1 LQALIQTMERV
12 LNLTFH
18 GIGTPEREL
27 EPGEAD
33 VWVSRERF
41 EALIER
47 AAALGGVRITFD
59 DGNRSD
65 LEHALPALSRHSLSG
80 TFFVVAGRLGE
91 PDFLDRDDVRTLR
104 DAGMTIGC
112 HGMHHR
118 PWRTLD
124 DAELERELVDARA
137 VLEEVVGGPVTQAA
151 CPFGSYNRRVLRA
164 LRRSGYSE
172 VHTSDRGLARPGDWM
187 QTRNTVHAGDDGG
200 MLDRILLAA
209 GSRPRA
215 LRHRARLAAKRLR

>member
-1 LQALIQTMERV
+1 MERL

-18 GIGTPEREL
+18 GIGTPAREL

-33 VWVSRERF
+33 VWVSREQF
-41 EALIER
+41 EAVLDR
-47 AAALGGVRITFD
+47 AATLGGVRITFD
-59 DGNRSD
+59 DGNKSD
-65 LEHALPALSRHSLSG
+65 LELALPALRRRSLTA

-91 PDFLDRDDVRTLR
+91 TEFLDGDDVRALR
-104 DAGMTIGC
+104 DADMTIGC

-124 DAELERELVDARA
+124 DAELERELVEARG
-137 VLEEVVGGPVTQAA
+137 VLEEVVDVPVTQAA

-164 LRRSGYSE
+164 LRRSGYAE

-187 QTRNTVHAGDDGG
+187 QARNTVHSGDDGR
-200 MLDRILLAA
+200 MLDRILAA
-209 GSRPRA
+209 HGSRPRA
-215 LRHRARLAAKRLR
+215 LRHRARLVAKRLR

>member
-1 LQALIQTMERV
+1 MQALIQTMERL

-18 GIGTPEREL
+18 GIGTPAREL

-33 VWVSRERF
+33 VWVSHERF
-41 EALIER
+41 EAVLDR

-59 DGNRSD
+59 DGNQSD
-65 LEHALPALSRHSLSG
+65 LEHALPALSRRSLTA

-91 PDFLDRDDVRTLR
+91 PEFLDGDDVRELR

-124 DAELERELVDARA
+124 DAELERELVDARGM
-137 VLEEVVGGPVTQAA
+137 LQEVVGGPVTQAA

-164 LRRSGYSE
+164 LRRSGYAE
-172 VHTSDRGLARPGDWM
+172 VHTSDRGLARPADWM
-187 QTRNTVHAGDDGG
+187 QARNTVHWDDDER
-200 MLDRILLAA
+200 MLDRILAA
-209 GSRPRA
+209 HGSRSRA
-215 LRHRARLAAKRLR
+215 LRHRARLVAKRLR